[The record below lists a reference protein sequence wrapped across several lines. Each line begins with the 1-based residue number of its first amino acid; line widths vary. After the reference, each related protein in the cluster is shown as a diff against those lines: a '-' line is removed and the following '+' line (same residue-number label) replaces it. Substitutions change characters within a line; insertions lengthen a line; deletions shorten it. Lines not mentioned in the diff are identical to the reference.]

1 MARQKT
7 AQSQSVRTTLSGVV
21 REDVLA
27 KLRVSFE
34 TYSILDAVDEVDGS
48 HIRENARIKV
58 RFALL
63 RLHGMAQGVING
75 FWGGSGGREG
85 ETLPRSGRRHNCNF
99 KAIIVLLQKLVALS
113 PEPLKAKRLRPPFP
127 RP

>member
-1 MARQKT
+1 MLGSVTEQKVGFTVQGEPMARQKT

-58 RFALL
+58 RS
-63 RLHGMAQGVING
+63 HCCDCMAWRKG
-75 FWGGSGGREG
+75 
-85 ETLPRSGRRHNCNF
+85 
-99 KAIIVLLQKLVALS
+99 
-113 PEPLKAKRLRPPFP
+113 
-127 RP
+127 